1 MSADRKIFHEQNLPS
16 NLIQLLPRPMVFTN
30 GVFDVL
36 HRGHVEYLKKAAE
49 LGSTLVVGLNSDSSA
64 KQLGKGPDRPLN
76 EEMDRAILLAALECT
91 SRIILFNDKNPV
103 KLISKLKPD
112 VYVKGGDYRMD
123 LLEET
128 RLVKSWGGDSLAIP
142 FVNGYST
149 TSLVNKIRGNFS

>member
-1 MSADRKIFHEQNLPS
+1 M
-16 NLIQLLPRPMVFTN
+16 
-30 GVFDVL
+30 
-36 HRGHVEYLKKAAE
+36 
-49 LGSTLVVGLNSDSSA
+49 
-64 KQLGKGPDRPLN
+64 GKGPDRPLN
-76 EEMDRAILLAALECT
+76 EEIDRAILLAALECT
-91 SRIILFNDKNPV
+91 SIIILFNDKTPL
-103 KLISKLKPD
+103 KLISRLKPD